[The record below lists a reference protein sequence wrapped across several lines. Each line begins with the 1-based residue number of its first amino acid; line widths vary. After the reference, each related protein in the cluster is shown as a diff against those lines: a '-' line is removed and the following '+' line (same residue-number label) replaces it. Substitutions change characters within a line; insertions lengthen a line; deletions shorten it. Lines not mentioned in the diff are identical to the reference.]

1 MGFLGRAAFNLLHA
15 AIGFATVLL
24 YPLYETKRAIEKASF
39 RDQQQQWL
47 TYWLLLSFLTMIELY
62 FSTIISWIP
71 IWAYIKM
78 VVCLWLMLP
87 SFKGAAYVY
96 ENIAMKFMTIERE
109 EKPESDLVREKEKE
123 KEQEKE
129 DGEDKEEEKEKEKK
143 KKKEEEEAEDEEVDE
158 QKKIFRAWKLV
169 DDYIEKKGADSLEQ
183 IVKLGLGN

>member
-24 YPLYETKRAIEKASF
+24 YPLYETKRAIEKASL

-109 EKPESDLVREKEKE
+109 EKPESDLVKEKE
-123 KEQEKE
+123 
-129 DGEDKEEEKEKEKK
+129 DREDKEEEKEKK
-143 KKKEEEEAEDEEVDE
+143 KKKEEEEEGDEEDE

-183 IVKLGLGN
+183 IVKIGLGN

>member
-1 MGFLGRAAFNLLHA
+1 
-15 AIGFATVLL
+15 
-24 YPLYETKRAIEKASF
+24 
-39 RDQQQQWL
+39 
-47 TYWLLLSFLTMIELY
+47 
-62 FSTIISWIP
+62 
-71 IWAYIKM
+71 
-78 VVCLWLMLP
+78 MLP

-183 IVKLGLGN
+183 IVKLGLGTSNIVHTLSFSSFFLSHLALRSSFNQFCRQLTQTTTRKYEEEHE

>member
-96 ENIAMKFMTIERE
+96 EHISTKFMAIERE
-109 EKPESDLVREKEKE
+109 EKPESDLEKEKE
-123 KEQEKE
+123 KEK
-129 DGEDKEEEKEKEKK
+129 EDKEEEKEKEKEKEKK
-143 KKKEEEEAEDEEVDE
+143 KKKEEEEEEEEDEEEDE

-169 DDYIEKKGADSLEQ
+169 DDYIENKGADSLEQ
-183 IVKLGLGN
+183 IVKLGL